1 MAYAIWR
8 TILRNSNYVQ
18 CLKLAP
24 MEKAWYLASME
35 YSPNGKSIIAPMKHT
50 PMIYNFNEK
59 GMILWKILFQ
69 SGNGH
74 GKR

>member
-1 MAYAIWR
+1 
-8 TILRNSNYVQ
+8 
-18 CLKLAP
+18 